1 MKPSSKLLRPAVA
14 APPPAPAVK
23 PADLERDRL
32 VALKAAVEA
41 DAKHLEAAAGGGVA
55 RRLDELLAAFK
66 RDTGGRPR
74 PITGAIAVRVIGATC
89 GDQRPVPLPNLRVT
103 VVTDRGVVA
112 TAVTDVTGLAVL
124 RPGAVADAPEPDDG
138 LDKPGKEP
146 GAGKPAPVAQRA
158 AAAIDPTATD
168 KLAYR
173 VRIAAGN
180 GAPVAEL
187 DGEPTRT
194 HLVQLGDDKAL
205 EGHAVLGRG
214 WAQAIA
220 AAEARAAEVAKPA
233 AARVVEHLGLA
244 RDRLTAIEKRLAML
258 TRKA

>member
-1 MKPSSKLLRPAVA
+1 MRRPAAGAVA
-14 APPPAPAVK
+14 QPAGHGGHRPRCGRHR
-23 PADLERDRL
+23 RDR
-32 VALKAAVEA
+32 
-41 DAKHLEAAAGGGVA
+41 
-55 RRLDELLAAFK
+55 
-66 RDTGGRPR
+66 RDRPR
-74 PITGAIAVRVIGATC
+74 RA
-89 GDQRPVPLPNLRVT
+89 
-103 VVTDRGVVA
+103 
-112 TAVTDVTGLAVL
+112 